1 MAEPLRP
8 VPAQQ
13 LPDQVELLRDDIASP
28 RFTPR
33 ELRTLKEQFGRSFGQ
48 ILADEESDEKFTAL
62 AWIKLRRQGHQVEL
76 TDMDDMVIVI
86 RPEQAARV
94 DPSSGGSST
103 GSPPSA
109 GTGA

>member
-8 VPAQQ
+8 IPAPQ
-13 LPDQVELLRDDIASP
+13 LPAEVELLRDDMAQP

-33 ELRTLKEQFGRSFGQ
+33 ELRTLKEQFGRSLGQ
-48 ILADEESDEKFTAL
+48 ILSDDESDDKFAAL
-62 AWIKLRRQGHQVEL
+62 AWIKLRRQGFEVEL
-76 TDMDDMVIVI
+76 EALDDVVITI
-86 RPEQAARV
+86 RPSEVEKV